1 MLFKIFESG
10 KYPQG
15 EFGAEQVRKIADIY
29 DPEGDIEAPCVVG
42 HMNNALAERIEN
54 ELSHGW
60 VAGLL
65 YIEQDG
71 TGQLWADVEPSPE
84 LMAHLAGRRL
94 RYVSAELTKRED
106 NALYLVRLAFL
117 GRSIPA
123 VVTAR
128 VPAAFR
134 WIGAPILKTLGL
146 KFAEQSDSEEP
157 LCFCRKLEFREE
169 EARERE
175 PEPRNTQKSVE
186 KPNKNDPD
194 TGGENM
200 AKISEEQ
207 FAAEQAK
214 AAKFQQEAEA
224 AKAELAKFQ
233 QEQEKAS
240 VEARLAKF
248 RDEGRLTPA
257 EFGQAVGLAMQLQGE
272 YREQYFAQIGGRP
285 PVLETSEK
293 APANKA
299 APAGG
304 STSPAEQVRKFAKEN
319 NLSFEAAA
327 QRLAQQN
334 PALFEQEGA

>member
-1 MLFKIFESG
+1 MLFKVFESG

-15 EFGAEQVRKIADIY
+15 EFGAEQVRQIADSY

-60 VAGLL
+60 VKGLL

-84 LMAHLAGRRL
+84 LTAHLAGRRL
-94 RYVSAELTKRED
+94 RYVSAELAKRDEG
-106 NALYLVRLAFL
+106 ALYLVRLAFL

-157 LCFCRKLEFREE
+157 LCFCRKLEFREAGIKE
-169 EARERE
+169 QREE
-175 PEPRNTQKSVE
+175 PEGPTQKEEINESTE
-186 KPNKNDPD
+186 EPK
-194 TGGENM
+194 GGENM
-200 AKISEEQ
+200 AKISDEQ
-207 FAAEQAK
+207 FAAEQAR

-224 AKAELAKFQ
+224 AKAALAKFQ
-233 QEQEKAS
+233 QEQEKAG

-257 EFGQAVGLAMQLQGE
+257 EFDQAVGLAMQLQGE

-285 PVLETSEK
+285 PVLDTSEK

-299 APAGG
+299 APKSG
-304 STSPAEQVRKFAKEN
+304 STSPAEQVRKFAAEN
-319 NLSFEAAA
+319 NISFEAAA

-334 PALFEQEGA
+334 PALFEQEEV